1 MTKTVELNVAKVTLA
16 ELIASLAPGDEL
28 VVTENDKPVAR
39 LLPAISGTP
48 VFGSCKG
55 MLNIISEDN
64 DHLEDFKEYMS

>member
-1 MTKTVELNVAKVTLA
+1 MSKTVELNVVKATLA

-39 LLPAISGTP
+39 LLPAICGTP

-55 MLNIISEDN
+55 MLNIISEDD
-64 DHLEDFKEYMS
+64 DHLDDFKGYMS